1 MDIKFE
7 MIRVEL
13 AGGVYLSN
21 RAFSHMRARH
31 AEEEDA
37 DARAR
42 MCGGRVPVTSGV
54 SRSAA
59 WPQTDGGG
67 G

>member
-13 AGGVYLSN
+13 AGGAY
-21 RAFSHMRARH
+21 RAFSRMRARH

-37 DARAR
+37 DTRAR
-42 MCGGRVPVTSGV
+42 MCGGRVPVTHGV

-59 WPQTDGGG
+59 WPQADGSGG
-67 G
+67 